1 MATFFFGRRR
11 IGLPVFFKIFRFCFT
26 TCTHETHSYHQPD
39 HETVT
44 LSAEVDTRSFS
55 QCACPAPVQT
65 VRKNRPWK
73 GQGSQRKKVIVTEA
87 VALLRKTTATQFPAT
102 VGSLYNFEKP
112 SFGISPSGKKA
123 FLFIID
129 DLFSIIEFISIE
141 IVNDE
146 EEKKKKGPPYL
157 SFWGGCA
164 PPDPPALSYCP
175 EGGFGNW
182 LVVFFCELEFFYEL
196 DLFL

>member
-146 EEKKKKGPPYL
+146 EEKKKGSAVPILLGGLRPPRPP
-157 SFWGGCA
+157 CA
-164 PPDPPALSYCP
+164 LLLPRRRV
-175 EGGFGNW
+175 W
-182 LVVFFCELEFFYEL
+182 
-196 DLFL
+196 

>member
-1 MATFFFGRRR
+1 
-11 IGLPVFFKIFRFCFT
+11 
-26 TCTHETHSYHQPD
+26 
-39 HETVT
+39 
-44 LSAEVDTRSFS
+44 
-55 QCACPAPVQT
+55 

-146 EEKKKKGPPYL
+146 EEKKKKGSAVPILLGGLRPPRPP
-157 SFWGGCA
+157 CA
-164 PPDPPALSYCP
+164 LLLPRRRV
-175 EGGFGNW
+175 W
-182 LVVFFCELEFFYEL
+182 
-196 DLFL
+196 